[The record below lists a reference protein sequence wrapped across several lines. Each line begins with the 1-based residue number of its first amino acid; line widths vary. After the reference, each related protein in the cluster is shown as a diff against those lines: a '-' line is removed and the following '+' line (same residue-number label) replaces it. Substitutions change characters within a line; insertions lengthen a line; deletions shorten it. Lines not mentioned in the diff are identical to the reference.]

1 MHPRMFKACF
11 AAPAF
16 AAALLVTATGM
27 AEAKTLNV
35 VASMTVLADV
45 VSVVGGN
52 HVTVK
57 SLVGPNGDP
66 HVYEPTPDDAK
77 ALKAADAVFVS
88 GEGLE
93 GWMVRLI
100 KASGYK
106 GKPVVASDGIKT
118 RKMVDDGKTV
128 TDPHV
133 WNDPKNGIIWT
144 QNIAKALSA
153 ADPEDAADF
162 KANGDKM
169 IADLTSLDAYAKQ
182 QIGAIPAAKRKVL
195 TTHDA
200 FGYFGRAYNV
210 TFLAPQGISTE
221 SEASAADV
229 GKIIKQIKT
238 EGVKVYFFENSNDPR
253 MVDQIAKET
262 GAISGGTLYVESL
275 SAADGPAATYLKM
288 LKYNIDLLT
297 AAMAKNG

>member
-1 MHPRMFKACF
+1 MQSSISKAGL
-11 AAPAF
+11 AASAL
-16 AAALLVTATGM
+16 AAALFVAATGA

-106 GKPVVASDGIKT
+106 GKPVVASEGIKT
-118 RKMVDDGKTV
+118 RQMVEDGKTI

-144 QNIAKALSA
+144 QNIVKALSSV
-153 ADPEDAADF
+153 DPDDAADF

-169 IADLTSLDAYAKQ
+169 IADLMSTDVYAKQ
-182 QIGAIPAAKRKVL
+182 QIGAIPAAKRKLL

-200 FGYFGRAYNV
+200 FGYFGRAYGV

-229 GKIIKQIKT
+229 GKIIKQIRR
-238 EGVKVYFFENSNDPR
+238 EGVKAYFFENSNDPR

-262 GAISGGTLYVESL
+262 GATSGGTLYVESL
-275 SAADGPAATYLKM
+275 SAADGPASTYLKM
-288 LKYNIDLLT
+288 LKYNIDLV
-297 AAMAKNG
+297 AAALQKNS